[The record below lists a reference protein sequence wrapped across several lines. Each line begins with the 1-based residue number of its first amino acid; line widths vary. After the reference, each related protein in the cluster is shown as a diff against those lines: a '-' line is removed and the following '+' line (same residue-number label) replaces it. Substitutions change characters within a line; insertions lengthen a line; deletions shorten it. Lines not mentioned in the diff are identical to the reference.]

1 MWVVP
6 AELHYNL
13 GKNDVKL
20 EKQHVKNE
28 LEKTGNGNCQLLWGL
43 SDNTTCREF
52 KNYLQG
58 IHWGQS
64 FSVSRR
70 ELGLKEVA
78 FIAGTSENPADQ
90 KNFYYFFH

>member
-1 MWVVP
+1 MKNGVKNIQTAGYNGARTVSPLLQTMKKVVP

-28 LEKTGNGNCQLLWGL
+28 LEKTGNGNCQLLWGF

-58 IHWGQS
+58 IQWGQKV
-64 FSVSRR
+64 F
-70 ELGLKEVA
+70 L
-78 FIAGTSENPADQ
+78 
-90 KNFYYFFH
+90 

>member
-1 MWVVP
+1 MP

-28 LEKTGNGNCQLLWGL
+28 LEQTGNGNCQLLWGL

-52 KNYLQG
+52 RNYLFFCENVGNIIQP
-58 IHWGQS
+58 I
-64 FSVSRR
+64 
-70 ELGLKEVA
+70 
-78 FIAGTSENPADQ
+78 FIP
-90 KNFYYFFH
+90 NFKFQVRISKVNRDRYNMVDVPSGS

>member
-1 MWVVP
+1 MP
-6 AELHYNL
+6 AELHYSL

-58 IHWGQS
+58 IQWGQS

-70 ELGLKEVA
+70 ELGL
-78 FIAGTSENPADQ
+78 TSGNSTT
-90 KNFYYFFH
+90 YFHF